1 MFRSSAAMQESPRG
15 GAGRP
20 GRRACRL
27 RRGPSDPDRRGAMSE
42 DERYRE
48 FLRAHDR
55 LFERHGYMCQAV
67 MDDLETE
74 GCEAAGPLALV
85 AAYQRLLDADPEV
98 AEFQARFPDTDSVWR

>member
-1 MFRSSAAMQESPRG
+1 
-15 GAGRP
+15 
-20 GRRACRL
+20 
-27 RRGPSDPDRRGAMSE
+27 MSE

-98 AEFQARFPDTDSVWR
+98 AEFQARFPDTDSVWRRHREEAGGLSIFAPMMACPPSTDDAL